1 MIKKILLLL
10 AVMAA
15 LIGNAGT
22 WKIHSYYMTSK
33 IQNAYDTGDKIYYLN
48 SGSLFQFDKT
58 TLKTVS
64 LSSQNLLSDYQ
75 ISQIYFDWEN
85 QLLFVAY
92 LNCNID
98 IIDNMGNVYNVSKLK
113 DVVVDVR
120 NFSFSDDGLIG
131 SSRDT

>member
-58 TLKTVS
+58 TLETVS
-64 LSSQNLLSDYQ
+64 LNSQNLLSDTRSPKSILTGRLSCFLSL
-75 ISQIYFDWEN
+75 ISI
-85 QLLFVAY
+85 VT
-92 LNCNID
+92 
-98 IIDNMGNVYNVSKLK
+98 ST
-113 DVVVDVR
+113 
-120 NFSFSDDGLIG
+120 
-131 SSRDT
+131 SSTTRAPYTM